1 MSTRADIIRK
11 AYQCIDEVYPESST
25 QDITSFGIDTF
36 LDQAAKLIVKVVP
49 VRALGEGQDIRDL
62 SGVRLISFKDGV
74 GCIQLPDNFIRLVSF
89 SVSDWEH
96 TVTEALDES
105 SPRYIQQYNSTLRG
119 TPCRPVVFLTQ
130 GGTCLEFYSTNLDQ
144 FSMSGDLDKA
154 HCIAFDSVDDKYPSK
169 LADITAWKTAEL
181 VLSAMNDVQ
190 AAQLCQAKTQEIL
203 QTL

>member
-36 LDQAAKLIVKVVP
+36 LDQAAKLVIKVVP
-49 VRALGEGQDIRDL
+49 VRTLGGGQDIRDL
-62 SGVRLISFKDGV
+62 PGVRLCFLKDGV

-89 SVSDWEH
+89 SVRDWEH

-119 TPCRPVVFLTQ
+119 TPCRPAVFLTQ
-130 GGTCLEFYSTNLDQ
+130 GGTRLEFYSTNLDQ
-144 FSMSGDLDKA
+144 FSITGDLEA
-154 HCIAFDSVDDKYPSK
+154 QCIAFDSVDDKYPSK